1 MTSRMLQQG
10 TTTRSAP
17 QIADRAAEL
26 GATLNTRA
34 STDSSVVSTHAL
46 SRNFPDALE
55 LLADVALHPNFPQAE
70 IERVRSERLAA
81 LVQEKDEPFAVA
93 TRVLSAALYGA
104 RHTYGF
110 PDSGTTESVK
120 AISREE
126 LLHFWQQNY
135 FPDNAALI

>member
-1 MTSRMLQQG
+1 MAQGTAQARRGERAASARPGTIQTFERVDSAFQRAPGLASMTSRMLQQG

-81 LVQEKDEPFAVA
+81 LV
-93 TRVLSAALYGA
+93 
-104 RHTYGF
+104 
-110 PDSGTTESVK
+110 
-120 AISREE
+120 
-126 LLHFWQQNY
+126 
-135 FPDNAALI
+135 